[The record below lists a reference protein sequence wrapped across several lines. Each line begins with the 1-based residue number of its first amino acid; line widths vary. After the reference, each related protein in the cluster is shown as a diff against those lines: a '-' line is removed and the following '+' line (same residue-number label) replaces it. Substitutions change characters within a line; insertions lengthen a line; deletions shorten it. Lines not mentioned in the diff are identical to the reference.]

1 MKQTKVAIIGGGV
14 TGVSILSHLVHDERF
29 TSEITVDV
37 YDNAYT
43 MGRGQAYQE
52 DNEHLL
58 INVPADEMSLGESHP
73 DYGTWLKSEN
83 GKEVYTSRQQFG
95 DYVKDQLE
103 AIASIHEGVHLR
115 YATVDGIE
123 YDSSNG
129 KFTLSIEEEEVLYDR
144 VFLTIGQLRYGDPYN
159 LKGSQGF
166 LYDPYPLSRK
176 LADIEDDNIGIL
188 GAGLSAIDC
197 VRYLIIDKQVE
208 KVSLFS
214 RSGEMPSVRGERTEI
229 TLRHF
234 TEEILRDRIRNDEIA
249 LTDIIT
255 LFKKELAHQNIDES
269 LFFRRTGNTLQD
281 LNYDLEHQETVG
293 RLQYLIIKVNPI
305 FSDVYQYLSRNDKKA
320 FLEKYHHLIEEN
332 HSPMPAEVARLLVQW
347 GDEGRLH
354 IIDGTEHIKKENGF
368 TILTKEGGA
377 YQVDTLINATGPV
390 KDVRRGD
397 SKIIQSLMNHMIIAP
412 SEFGGIMVDAD
423 RHVISPKV
431 GTVQGMYA
439 LGALTIGS
447 DYLSNSVQL
456 LQKNAQKLIN
466 RFYEDMY

>member
-29 TSEITVDV
+29 TNEITVDI
-37 YDNAYT
+37 YDNVYT

-73 DYGTWLKSEN
+73 DYESWLEAD
-83 GKEVYTSRQQFG
+83 GGAGEYTSRQQFG
-95 DYVKDQLE
+95 DYVKDQLGS
-103 AIASIHEGVHLR
+103 IAATHRGVHLR
-115 YATVDGIE
+115 YATVEEIQ
-123 YDSSNG
+123 YDSSSG
-129 KFTLSIEEEEVLYDR
+129 KFTLSIEEDEVLYDR

-176 LADIEDDNIGIL
+176 LADLEEDDIGIL

-197 VRYLIIDKQVE
+197 VRYLLIDKQV
-208 KVSLFS
+208 KQVSLFS
-214 RSGEMPSVRGERTEI
+214 RSGEMPSVRGEQTEI
-229 TLRHF
+229 NLKHF
-234 TEEILRDRIRNDEIA
+234 TEEILKSRIQNDEIA
-249 LTDIIT
+249 LKDIIM
-255 LFKKELAHQNIDES
+255 LFRKELAHQNIDES
-269 LFFRRTGNTLQD
+269 LFHRRTGNTLQD
-281 LNYDLEHQETVG
+281 LKYDLEHQEAVG

-305 FSDVYQYLSRNDKKA
+305 FSEVYQYLSRNDKKA

-347 GDEGRLH
+347 GEEGRLH
-354 IIDGTEHIKKENGF
+354 IIDGTEHIRNEGGF
-368 TILTKEGGA
+368 IILTKEGGEHR
-377 YQVDTLINATGPV
+377 VDTLINATGPV

-412 SEFGGIMVDAD
+412 SEFGGIMVDAS
-423 RHVISPKV
+423 RHVISPKT

-456 LQKNAQKLIN
+456 LQKNAQKLIA
-466 RFYEDMY
+466 RFYEDMN